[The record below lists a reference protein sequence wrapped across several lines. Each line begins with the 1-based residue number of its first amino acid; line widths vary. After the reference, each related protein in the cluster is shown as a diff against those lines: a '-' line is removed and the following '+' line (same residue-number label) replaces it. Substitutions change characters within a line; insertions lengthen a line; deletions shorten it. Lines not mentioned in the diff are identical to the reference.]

1 MSCYCGTTPLLQDPA
16 SRTSPPTSVAHNQ
29 FLLERGVVSV
39 LRLAGRLLGRGDF
52 PVIEVSGRGYKVT
65 TLGQENGGL
74 VKIHGVT
81 TSHDTLGGSKLG

>member
-1 MSCYCGTTPLLQDPA
+1 M
-16 SRTSPPTSVAHNQ
+16 
-29 FLLERGVVSV
+29 SV

-74 VKIHGVT
+74 VKIHGET